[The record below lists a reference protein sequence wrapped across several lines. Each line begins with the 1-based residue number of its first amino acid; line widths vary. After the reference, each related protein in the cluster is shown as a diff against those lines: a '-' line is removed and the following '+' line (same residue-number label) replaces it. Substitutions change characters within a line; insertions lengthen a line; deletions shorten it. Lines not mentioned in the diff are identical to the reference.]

1 MSIHSR
7 ERETMNA
14 RPSET
19 TGPRRIAAFVRNA
32 VAAVCLAAG
41 AMALPQTAAAE
52 FPEKP
57 VTLVVWSGAGGTLDT
72 YGRKLAELLERESGW
87 TVKVDNR
94 PGGSGAV
101 GLSQIVTQPADGYN
115 ILVLTGTLTFGIAQ
129 GLIPFKLEDLR
140 LLRAMQSEPSSLAV
154 AKDSPL
160 QSVDDFVAYMKE
172 NPNGL
177 KVGGH
182 SSGGFHQYMLYQM
195 MQQGGFESGW
205 IPHDASGKVTLALLG
220 DHIDAAMM
228 TPSTGLSQVQSGDF
242 RLLGVTTAERSPFL
256 PDAPTFKEQGYDI
269 EGAIWRG
276 IAVKAGTPDDVV
288 ASIQIAIDKV
298 TASEEWKTFQQEQ
311 FQDSPNWGEA
321 EFTERTQKD
330 LEAQAEFLKSAGFL
344 Q

>member
-1 MSIHSR
+1 
-7 ERETMNA
+7 MNTA
-14 RPSET
+14 NPAMRPFAQRMR
-19 TGPRRIAAFVRNA
+19 GLMRAA
-32 VAAVCLAAG
+32 AATLGLAAA
-41 AMALPQTAAAE
+41 AMSLPQAAAAD
-52 FPEKP
+52 FPDKP
-57 VTLVVWSGAGGTLDT
+57 VTLVVWSGAGGALDT
-72 YGRKLAELLERESGW
+72 YGRKLAELLEKEAGW

-154 AKDSPL
+154 LNDSPFRTV
-160 QSVDDFVAYMKE
+160 QDFVDHMKAH
-172 NPNGL
+172 PNGL
-177 KVGGH
+177 KIGGH

-195 MQQGGFESGW
+195 MKQGGFESGW

-220 DHIDAAMM
+220 RHIDAAMM
-228 TPSTGLSQVQSGDF
+228 TPSTGLSQVKSGEI

-256 PDAPTFKEQGYDI
+256 PDAPTFKEQGFDL

-288 ASIQIAIDKV
+288 AVIQTAIDKV
-298 TASEEWKTFQQEQ
+298 TASDEWAKFQEDQ
-311 FQDSPNWGEA
+311 FQDSPNWAEA
-321 EFTERTQKD
+321 EFTERTRKD
-330 LEAQAEFLKSAGFL
+330 LVEQREFLQSTGLA

>member
-1 MSIHSR
+1 MTTETSR
-7 ERETMNA
+7 RGYLA
-14 RPSET
+14 RLMQ
-19 TGPRRIAAFVRNA
+19 GAAF
-32 VAAVCLAAG
+32 AAALATASLG
-41 AMALPQTAAAE
+41 LANPAAAE

-57 VTLVVWSGAGGTLDT
+57 VTLVVWSGAGGALDT
-72 YGRKLAELLERESGW
+72 YGRKLAELLEKEAGW

-101 GLSQIVTQPADGYN
+101 GLSQIVTQPADGYQ

-154 AKDSPL
+154 LASSPY
-160 QSVDDFVAYMKE
+160 QNVQQFVDHMKA

-177 KVGGH
+177 KIGGH

-205 IPHDASGKVTLALLG
+205 IPHDASGKVTLGLLG
-220 DHIDAAMM
+220 NHIDAAMM
-228 TPSTGLSQVQSGDF
+228 TPSTGLSQVKSGEI

-256 PDAPTFKEQGYDI
+256 PDAPTFKEQGFDL

-276 IAVKAGTPDDVV
+276 IAVKAGTPDDAV
-288 ASIQIAIDKV
+288 AAIQSAIDKV

-311 FQDSPNWGEA
+311 FQDSPDWAEA
-321 EFTERTQKD
+321 EFTERVQKD
-330 LEAQAEFLKSAGFL
+330 LAEQAEFLKAAGFV

>member
-1 MSIHSR
+1 MSTNSH
-7 ERETMNA
+7 
-14 RPSET
+14 
-19 TGPRRIAAFVRNA
+19 RRGFLKRLAQGAAF
-32 VAAVCLAAG
+32 AATLATGSLGLAA
-41 AMALPQTAAAE
+41 PAAAE

-57 VTLVVWSGAGGTLDT
+57 VTLVVWSGAGGALDT
-72 YGRKLAELLERESGW
+72 YGRKLAELLEKEAGW

-101 GLSQIVTQPADGYN
+101 GLSQIVTQPADGYQ

-154 AKDSPL
+154 LASSPY
-160 QSVDDFVAYMKE
+160 QTVQQFVDHMKA

-182 SSGGFHQYMLYQM
+182 SSGGFHQYMLYQL

-205 IPHDASGKVTLALLG
+205 IPHDASGKVTLGLLG
-220 DHIDAAMM
+220 NHIDAAMM
-228 TPSTGLSQVQSGDF
+228 TPSTGLSQVKSGEI

-256 PDAPTFKEQGYDI
+256 PDAPTFKEQGFDL

-276 IAVKAGTPDDVV
+276 IAVKAGTPDDAV
-288 ASIQIAIDKV
+288 AAIQSAIDKV
-298 TASEEWKTFQQEQ
+298 TASAEWKTFQQEQ
-311 FQDSPNWGEA
+311 LQDSPDWAEA
-321 EFTERTQKD
+321 EFTERVQKD
-330 LEAQAEFLKSAGFL
+330 LAEQTEFLKAAGFV

>member
-1 MSIHSR
+1 MQR
-7 ERETMNA
+7 EMTFTGRFIRRTM
-14 RPSET
+14 
-19 TGPRRIAAFVRNA
+19 A
-32 VAAVCLAAG
+32 VLCLMAG
-41 AMALPQTAAAE
+41 TALALPQTAAAE

-57 VTLVVWSGAGGTLDT
+57 VTLVVWSGAGGSLDT
-72 YGRKLAELLERESGW
+72 YGRKLAELLEREAGW

-154 AKDSPL
+154 MNDSAF
-160 QSVDDFVAYMKE
+160 QTVDDFVTYMKE
-172 NPNGL
+172 HPNEL
-177 KVGGH
+177 RVGGH
-182 SSGGFHQYMLYQM
+182 SSGGFHQYMLYQLM
-195 MQQGGFESGW
+195 KQGGFESGW

-220 DHIDAAMM
+220 HHIDAAMM
-228 TPSTGLSQVQSGDF
+228 TPSTALSQVKSGEI
-242 RLLGVTTAERSPFL
+242 RLLGVSTAERSPFL

-276 IAVKAGTPDDVV
+276 IAVKAGTPDDAVD
-288 ASIQIAIDKV
+288 AIQAAIDTV
-298 TASEEWKTFQQEQ
+298 TASEEWKTFQEEQ
-311 FQDSPNWGEA
+311 FQDSPDWAEA
-321 EFTERTQKD
+321 EFTERVQKD
-330 LEAQAEFLKSAGFL
+330 LAEQAEFLKSAGFV

>member
-1 MSIHSR
+1 MTISYPI
-7 ERETMNA
+7 A
-14 RPSET
+14 RP
-19 TGPRRIAAFVRNA
+19 IAARLRGLARVA
-32 VAAVCLAAG
+32 VATFGLAA
-41 AMALPQTAAAE
+41 ATMALPQSAAAE

-57 VTLVVWSGAGGTLDT
+57 VTLVVWSGAGGALDT

-129 GLIPFKLEDLR
+129 GLIPFKLDDLR

-154 AKDSPL
+154 MKDS
-160 QSVDDFVAYMKE
+160 QFQTVQDFVDYMKA

-195 MQQGGFESGW
+195 MKQGGFESGW
-205 IPHDASGKVTLALLG
+205 IPHDASGKVTLSLLG
-220 DHIDAAMM
+220 NHIDAAMM
-228 TPSTGLSQVQSGDF
+228 TPSTGLSQVKSGDI
-242 RLLGVTTAERSPFL
+242 RLLGVTTAERSSFL
-256 PDAPTFKEQGYDI
+256 PDAPTFKEQGFDL

-288 ASIQIAIDKV
+288 ASIQTAIDKV
-298 TASEEWKTFQQEQ
+298 TASDDWKKFQDEQ
-311 FQDSPNWGEA
+311 LQDSPNWAEA
-321 EFTERTQKD
+321 EFTERTRKD
-330 LEAQAEFLKSAGFL
+330 LEEQREFLKSAGFVE
-344 Q
+344 

>member
-1 MSIHSR
+1 MHN
-7 ERETMNA
+7 TTL
-14 RPSET
+14 T
-19 TGPRRIAAFVRNA
+19 TGPGRLKRAMRSTVMAL
-32 VAAVCLAAG
+32 CLAAG
-41 AMALPQTAAAE
+41 AAFAQPQIVAAAE

-57 VTLVVWSGAGGTLDT
+57 VTLVVWSGAGGALDT
-72 YGRKLAELLERESGW
+72 YGRKLAELLEKESGW

-101 GLSQIVTQPADGYN
+101 GLSQIVTQPADGHS

-129 GLIPFKLEDLR
+129 GLIPFKIEDLR

-154 AKDSPL
+154 LADSPL
-160 QSVDDFVAYMKE
+160 KTVGDFVTYMKE

-195 MQQGGFESGW
+195 MKQGEFKSGW

-220 DHIDAAMM
+220 KHIDAAMM
-228 TPSTGLSQVQSGDF
+228 TPSTGLAQVKNGEI
-242 RLLGVTTAERSPFL
+242 RLLGVTTAARSEFL
-256 PDAPTFKEQGYDI
+256 PDAPTFKEQGYDL

-276 IAVKAGTPDDVV
+276 IAVKAGTPDDAV
-288 ASIQIAIDKV
+288 ASIQTAIDKV
-298 TASEEWKTFQQEQ
+298 TASAEWKKFQEEQ
-311 FQDSPNWGEA
+311 FQDSPDWKEA
-321 EFTERTQKD
+321 EFTDRVNKD
-330 LEAQAEFLKSAGFL
+330 LAEQSEFLKAAGFV